1 MRVILFNLYPY
12 RNHRESKRRR
22 RVVAELSAGLLL
34 GLCLC
39 YLVGSE
45 FSARVTTKEKFLSNL
60 SVMEAEMAA
69 QAAEVQNK
77 KNRVAE
83 LNRQVGALQA
93 VEKEALLAS
102 QWLSFLDG
110 TVPSSVSMTRL
121 SAKTDA
127 LMVNGFTSSVS
138 ELAQWVDQMEE
149 GNALF
154 ESVELVTLVEP
165 GAEGG
170 NAVNTQLHQFEIK
183 ALLRGGQNAPR

>member
-34 GLCLC
+34 GFCLC

-83 LNRQVGALQA
+83 LDRQVGALQA

-110 TVPSSVSMTRL
+110 NVPSSVSMTRL

-165 GAEGG
+165 VAEGG
-170 NAVNTQLHQFEIK
+170 NAVNMQLHQFEIK